1 MPNSS
6 ISKTDNVQ
14 AAVCMESHLMTP
26 EITKITEF
34 LTSIWNEKAVSC
46 KCAVTEKGKSLTE
59 LEQKINSEAESN
71 KTVLS
76 HHHYWV
82 TSAL

>member
-1 MPNSS
+1 MHGH
-6 ISKTDNVQ
+6 
-14 AAVCMESHLMTP
+14 VCMESHLITQMT
-26 EITKITEF
+26 EITKF

-46 KCAVTEKGKSLTE
+46 KSAVTEKGKSHTE
-59 LEQKINSEAESN
+59 SEQKINSEAESN
-71 KTVLS
+71 KTVLY